1 MVVKYFTFWG
11 RREVSL
17 SFPPGSLMKVI
28 ELLTFFEQF
37 LLPIIV
43 ASSDM
48 LAHLTPKTTLHQT
61 DIVPL
66 VLQIRQL
73 DTECLN
79 NIPTIT

>member
-1 MVVKYFTFWG
+1 
-11 RREVSL
+11 
-17 SFPPGSLMKVI
+17 MKVI

-66 VLQIRQL
+66 VLQIRKL